1 MRFADQ
7 STNLDRFDSSV
18 RPLIRGMLQNHRIM
32 GEGHENPPPVTE
44 AIKYTSKPQY
54 RRQTTTYDGSNQD
67 IHRILDILP
76 FDEPLEFQLRSW
88 ETITELL
95 RKQSITGQS
104 YATLFS
110 APTGIGKTEC
120 FLGPVLQQC
129 LDGTLDHALIIYP
142 RQSLLQDQF
151 QRILSHLHDIDENSK
166 FGDLSVGLWYG
177 ATPRNKNDV
186 QTSRRLSNE
195 QDIFKLTECW
205 CEDEDGTNRP
215 LFLNAGQDW
224 YNIRC
229 PEGHKYQDEQDVT
242 LHKQGIRYDTPDIV
256 LTTLESLELFALK
269 PNYDLIEKFDTIVFD
284 ELHLFNGTYG
294 AHAANIIKNIRE
306 IVPSSHLFIGSS
318 ATLENPDLFCQKMF
332 GVKKN
337 NVEVIEPD
345 PEIDYVETN
354 DREHYYFLLSDDEVS
369 LASTYIEQLMLL
381 SHSFLED
388 EDGLRKTILSFID
401 SVSQVNQKETQF
413 YDADA
418 RRQLWRYHE
427 GPPEK
432 WPEIAAQTGHRY
444 IDEPIS
450 TTKAFSDS
458 AVRSDQLS
466 TSDLIFSTSFL
477 EVGIDIPDIH
487 VITQY
492 RAPWNLSSF
501 VQRSGRAA
509 RTKGTDSHI
518 VTFLSQQ
525 TGDHNLFYRA
535 DRFLDSEVATPLNTD
550 NQIVNWIHDQ
560 YLSYYEI
567 AERVLNE
574 HPDSQ
579 EERRN
584 RAFLHDFLIDELDF
598 GAFHNFLLDPKS
610 VLAEY
615 GDEYPTEDLLNT
627 DRIETATESLETR
640 KEEISATMAPVAEFL
655 ATDTDELLLQDNAL
669 KQFLDELRDSALA
682 VLSEFE
688 AHLAQLDA
696 QTDDDGV
703 TEIKGTIA
711 SVKSGLE
718 TRADDVDAEVETFVQ
733 IIGNLQTVQGKL
745 TTIGGI
751 GTGNIGVGGEK
762 LAELQTAVESLVTL
776 VQQGDF
782 AKQQRERKEIYYLR
796 NCLEEFRTFVTTP
809 WGFASLYAVKHLLR
823 AAYYFDKN
831 RAVTRETDRILY
843 YVPDNYFDSGGLS
856 FTLVAGEE
864 QSEQSIHSLTG
875 KYAPYR
881 YEYQESGEEI
891 VVFQPEIMSTE
902 NGYVFDYSSTVSGD
916 IRDGVLIPN
925 SVTAK
930 RVKDVSGSEGMSI
943 VAYRTKDYELLAD
956 EDQVSGSTEQDV
968 GKFYPTPRL
977 ASSVTDVSPVREHG
991 TITLAD
997 VTGKVTLESVDIEI
1011 TPARFVG
1018 DGYSLS
1024 GSKETV
1030 SVESPDPPLG
1040 FVLDTRAVVW
1050 DVSDLAD
1057 TLIEDNMVIEELERY
1072 KKLEEVEAEQVIL
1085 YTAAH
1090 YLLLLVADV
1099 SGSSPGQLLYSID
1112 QEKQQVSVFERS
1124 EGGQGVVDLLLETV
1138 ETSPDK
1144 IEASRNRV
1152 SYNPQIETERL
1163 WATSEFVR
1171 AVSDIAIENRTEIA
1185 TLVSEQLTVDIDD
1198 ESRIVE
1204 EVISTLDKIADVAD
1218 QQNLAHKRVCNIKH
1232 DIATLTID
1240 GASTIRGHIAAAYGE
1255 ELNNIDQAMELLA
1268 SPDIDG
1274 CVENLH
1280 VPYPMTA
1287 EDQEEVVSYVVLEQ
1301 IRDSIF

>member
-1 MRFADQ
+1 MKFADQ

-18 RPLIRGMLQNHRIM
+18 RPLIRGMLQNRRIM
-32 GEGHENPPPVTE
+32 GEGHEDPPLVTE
-44 AIKYTSKPQY
+44 AIKYTSQPQY

-67 IHRILDILP
+67 INRILDILP

-88 ETITELL
+88 ETVTELL

-129 LDGTLDHALIIYP
+129 LDGTLNHALIVYP

-151 QRILSHLHDIDENSK
+151 QRILGHLHDIDESSK
-166 FGDLSVGLWYG
+166 FGHLSVGLWYG

-186 QTSRRLSNE
+186 QTSHRLSNE

-205 CEDEDGTNRP
+205 CEEEDGTHRP

-229 PEGHKYQDEQDVT
+229 PEGHQYKDEQDVV
-242 LHKQGIRYDTPDIV
+242 LHKQGIRYSTPDIV
-256 LTTLESLELFALK
+256 LTTLESLELFSLK
-269 PNYDLIEKFDTIVFD
+269 PNYDLIEKFDTIIFD

-294 AHAANIIKNIRE
+294 AHAAKVIENIRE
-306 IVPSSHLFIGSS
+306 IVPSSHLFMGSS
-318 ATLENPDLFCQKMF
+318 ATLENPDLFCRKMF
-332 GVKKN
+332 GLTES

-345 PEIDYVETN
+345 PEVDYVETD
-354 DREHYYFLLSDDEVS
+354 DREHYYFVLSDDNVS
-369 LASTYIEQLMLL
+369 LASTYIEQLLLL

-388 EDGLRKTILSFID
+388 EYGLRKTILSFID

-418 RRQLWRYHE
+418 RRQLWRHHE
-427 GPPEK
+427 EAPEV
-432 WPEIAAQTGHRY
+432 WPEIASQTGHKY

-466 TSDLIFSTSFL
+466 TADLIFSTSFL

-487 VITQY
+487 VVTQY

-509 RTKGTDSHI
+509 RSEGTDSHI

-560 YLSYYEI
+560 YLSYYEV
-567 AERVLNE
+567 ADRVLNE

-579 EERRN
+579 EERRT
-584 RAFLHDFLIDELDF
+584 RAFLQRFLIEELNF

-615 GDEYPTEDLLNT
+615 SDEYPTNDLL
-627 DRIETATESLETR
+627 DPSYIETATSGLEAR
-640 KEEISATMAPVAEFL
+640 KEEISTTMAPVAEFL
-655 ATDTDELLLQDNAL
+655 STDTDELLLQDNAL
-669 KQFLDELRDSALA
+669 QQFLDELRDSALS

-696 QTDDDGV
+696 QTDDDV
-703 TEIKGTIA
+703 TEIEETIA
-711 SVKSGLE
+711 SVKSDLE
-718 TRADDVDAEVETFVQ
+718 AHPDDIDTEVETFVE
-733 IIGNLQTVQGKL
+733 ITGTLQQLQGQL
-745 TTIGGI
+745 TTVGGL
-751 GTGNIGVGGEK
+751 GTGNIGVGGKK
-762 LAELQTAVESLVTL
+762 LGDLQTAVESLVTL

-782 AKQQRERKEIYYLR
+782 AEQQRERKEIYYLR
-796 NCLEEFRTFVTTP
+796 NCLEEFQTFVTTP

-831 RAVTRETDRILY
+831 RSVTQETDRTLY
-843 YVPDNYFDSGGLS
+843 YVPENYFDSGGLS
-856 FTLVAGEE
+856 FTLIAGEE

-891 VVFQPEIMSTE
+891 VVFQPEIKPTE
-902 NGYVFDYSSTVSGD
+902 DGYIFDYSSTVSGD
-916 IRDGVLIPN
+916 IRDGVLIPS

-943 VAYRTKDYELLAD
+943 VAYRTKDYELLTD
-956 EDQVSGSTEQDV
+956 EDQSSASTEQAL
-968 GKFYPTPRL
+968 GKFHPTPRL
-977 ASSVTDVSPVREHG
+977 ASSVMDVTPVRDHD
-991 TITLAD
+991 TLTLAN
-997 VTGKVTLESVDIEI
+997 VTGKVTLESVDLEI
-1011 TPARFVG
+1011 TPARYVG
-1018 DGYSLS
+1018 HGYSFT
-1024 GSKETV
+1024 GSKETI

-1040 FVLDTRAVVW
+1040 FVLDTRAVIW
-1050 DVSDLAD
+1050 DVS
-1057 TLIEDNMVIEELERY
+1057 TLVETLLGDDAVIEALERY
-1072 KKLEEVEAEQVIL
+1072 KTLDEVHKDEVIL

-1090 YLLLLVADV
+1090 YLLLMVADV
-1099 SGSSPGQLLYSID
+1099 SGASPGQLLYSID
-1112 QEKQQVSVFERS
+1112 QEQGQVAVFERS
-1124 EGGQGVVDLLLETV
+1124 EGGQGVVDLLLETMD
-1138 ETSPDK
+1138 TSPAK
-1144 IEASRNRV
+1144 LEASHDRV
-1152 SYNPQIETERL
+1152 GYNPQIETERL
-1163 WATSEFVR
+1163 WAEADFVR
-1171 AVSDIAIENRTEIA
+1171 AVSDIAIEDRTGIEE
-1185 TLVSEQLTVDIDD
+1185 LVSEQLTFDIED

-1204 EVISTLDKIADVAD
+1204 EVISTLDKIADVAE
-1218 QQNLAHKRVCNIKH
+1218 QQELDYRRVCNIKH
-1232 DIATLTID
+1232 DIATLSID
-1240 GASTIRGHIAAAYGE
+1240 GVSTIRGHIAGAYGE
-1255 ELNNIDQAMELLA
+1255 ELSNIDQALELLA

-1287 EDQEEVVSYVVLEQ
+1287 EKQEEVVSYVVLER
-1301 IRDSIF
+1301 IRDAIF